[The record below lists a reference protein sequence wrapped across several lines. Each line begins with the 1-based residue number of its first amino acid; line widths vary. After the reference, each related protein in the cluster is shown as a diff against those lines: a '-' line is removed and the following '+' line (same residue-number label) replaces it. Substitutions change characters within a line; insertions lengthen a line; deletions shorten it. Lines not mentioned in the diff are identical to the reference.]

1 MATLKIGKGFG
12 KRLRKL
18 RKAAG
23 LTQAALGEKAGVHP
37 VSIAQYE
44 TGACNPSEKTA
55 ARLRVYFEGLPDKP
69 ADTPA
74 AEPEKKR
81 RGRPR
86 KATPA
91 EGPSPETRAK
101 MSESARARHAREKF
115 GRTKKVAEKKVSAC
129 ALAEEPS
136 CPKQENG
143 VIKTPARLGMVSKDW
158 LDQQIEA
165 HVHSRGMLF
174 IDGPCRIV
182 CMTKRDVAELCRIM
196 LQVGGVQIRSE
207 EAGPR

>member
-1 MATLKIGKGFG
+1 MVTLKPGIGFG
-12 KRLRKL
+12 KRLREL

-44 TGACNPSEKTA
+44 TGACNTSEKTA
-55 ARLRVYFEGLPDKP
+55 ARLRVYFEELPDKP
-69 ADTPA
+69 ADPPA
-74 AEPEKKR
+74 TAPEKKR
-81 RGRPR
+81 GRPG
-86 KATPA
+86 KVGAW
-91 EGPSPETRAK
+91 PSPETRAK
-101 MSESARARHAREKF
+101 MSASARARHAREKF

-143 VIKTPARLGMVSKDW
+143 VIKTPARLGMVSGGW
-158 LDQQIEA
+158 LDQQIES
-165 HVHSRGMLF
+165 HVHSRGMTF
-174 IDGPCRIV
+174 SDGPCRIV
-182 CMTKRDVAELCRIM
+182 VMTKRDVAELCRIM

-207 EAGPR
+207 EG

>member
-1 MATLKIGKGFG
+1 MVTLKIGRGFG
-12 KRLRKL
+12 KRLRAL

-23 LTQAALGEKAGVHP
+23 LTKAALGEKAGVHP

-44 TGACNPSEKTA
+44 TGIHYPSEKTA

-69 ADTPA
+69 AGPPA
-74 AEPEKKR
+74 TEPEKKH
-81 RGRPR
+81 RGRPV
-86 KATPA
+86 KVG
-91 EGPSPETRAK
+91 EGPSPETRAQ
-101 MSESARARHAREKF
+101 MSASARARHAREKF
-115 GRTKKVAEKKVSAC
+115 GRTKKVVEKKVSAC

-143 VIKTPARLGMVSKDW
+143 VIKTPARLGMVSGAW

-182 CMTKRDVAELCRIM
+182 CMTKRDVAELCRIV
-196 LQVGGVQIRSE
+196 LQVGGVQIRGE
-207 EAGPR
+207 EG